1 MQNNMMTLITGGTG
15 KTGRRVA
22 ERLARRGLPIRIA
35 SRAGQSP
42 FDWNRPESWAPALQ
56 GIDAVYIAY
65 SPDLATPGAQEII
78 QAFTEQAVRQGVG
91 RFVLLSGRGE
101 AAAQRSE
108 QIVLAA
114 RASSTILRADWFNQN
129 FSEDFLADSVRRG
142 QVMLPVGAV
151 PEPFI
156 DADDIADVALAALT
170 DARHAGQVYELSG
183 PRALTFE
190 QATLEIARAAG
201 RDIGYQQ
208 IPLDTFLSAVAGMG
222 ADQAYLDLL
231 RFLFTE
237 VLDGRNASPTDGV
250 QRALGR
256 PPRDFADFARD
267 AADSGCWA
275 PLAA

>member
-35 SRAGQSP
+35 SRTGQSP
-42 FDWNRPESWAPALQ
+42 FDWNRPASWTPALQ
-56 GIDAVYIAY
+56 GVGAVYIAY
-65 SPDLATPGAQEII
+65 SPDLAVPGAQETI

-91 RFVLLSGRGE
+91 KFVLLSGRGE

-129 FSEDFLADSVRRG
+129 FSEDFLADSVRQG

-156 DADDIADVALAALT
+156 DADDIADAALAALT
-170 DARHAGQVYELSG
+170 DERHAGQIYELSG

-190 QATLEIARAAG
+190 QATQEIARATG

-208 IPLDTFLSAVAGMG
+208 IPLDVFLSAVAGMG

-237 VLDGRNASPTDGV
+237 VLDGRNAAPTDGV

-267 AADSGCWA
+267 AAASGCWA

>member
-1 MQNNMMTLITGGTG
+1 MQNNTMTLITGGTG

-56 GIDAVYIAY
+56 GIGAVYIAY
-65 SPDLATPGAQEII
+65 SPDLAVPGAQETI

-267 AADSGCWA
+267 AAASGCWA

>member
-42 FDWNRPESWAPALQ
+42 FDWNRPESWPPALQ
-56 GIDAVYIAY
+56 GIGAVYIAY
-65 SPDLATPGAQEII
+65 SPDLAAPGAQDII

-190 QATLEIARAAG
+190 QATLEIARATG

-208 IPLDTFLSAVAGMG
+208 IPLDAFLSAVAGMG

-256 PPRDFADFARD
+256 PPHDFADFARD
-267 AADSGCWA
+267 AAASGCWA